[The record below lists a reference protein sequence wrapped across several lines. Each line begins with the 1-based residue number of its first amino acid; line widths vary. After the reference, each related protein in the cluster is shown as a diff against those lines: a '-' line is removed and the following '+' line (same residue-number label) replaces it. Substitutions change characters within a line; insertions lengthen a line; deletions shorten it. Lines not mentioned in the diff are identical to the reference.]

1 MMKKLLAGLL
11 MTSILSCSLPAMADD
26 GPKVL
31 YYYVSQDAPAG
42 GDGSI
47 DKPFSS
53 LIQAKN
59 AMRLVKNK
67 DDYDDVRIII
77 RGGKYEISD
86 TITFTVEDS
95 GGEKTP
101 LIVSNY
107 PGEEVIFSGGRDVDM
122 SKALPVTDEK
132 VRARI
137 PEESRDKVMQ
147 VDLGAQGL
155 TGLGILN
162 QTYYAVYNTGTPPS
176 LLWDGETVERSR
188 WPNED
193 YALTGAILYAPNTWY
208 TNESRLPP
216 SDDPG
221 VIFKVDAPRV
231 AMWKDAPYALLFG
244 YYGNDWSTYDL
255 KIKDVQSNIVFTTT
269 SPGFGISKGRPYY
282 IRNLIEEIDMP
293 GEWYVDRDTEI
304 LYIYPKTEITEDTNV
319 CFTTLEKNMIE
330 LSYAK
335 NVKITGIIFENSK
348 AMAVQISN
356 STNCELA
363 GCVIRN
369 MAATGAGVGG
379 GYKSGIRS
387 CDIYNI
393 GGTAISIGGGDKNTL
408 EGACGNYVVNCH
420 IHNWATVNRVYNGA
434 IRIDGV
440 GQYVAHNKIH
450 NAPHLGIQ
458 NFGNNAIM
466 EYNEIYDVCLETAD
480 SGAIYM
486 GKNFAGHGA
495 IVRHNYFHDLGNSM
509 GGTFTV
515 VGVYFDDM
523 FSGGTIY
530 GNLFVEVDN
539 PILVGGGSSNKVEN
553 NLFINAPDGA
563 KQSLDYDSRGSED
576 RWLTSIIDMELSVR
590 QKPYNQGNW
599 ATMYPELMTL
609 LDNDADMRFP
619 HFAVVKNNVSYNH
632 KIFDIHEN
640 VYTYGTVENNL
651 HTVED
656 IGLVDEANGDY
667 RLKEDS
673 IIYKVL
679 PEFQPLKAYDSG
691 LYLDEYRLSLDKD
704 ILWDV
709 Q

>member
-1 MMKKLLAGLL
+1 MKKKLLAGFL
-11 MTSILSCSLPAMADD
+11 MLSVIFCHIPAMADD
-26 GPKVL
+26 GPDIL
-31 YYYVSQDAPAG
+31 YYYVSQDAANG

-53 LIQAKN
+53 LTQAKN

-86 TITFTVEDS
+86 TITFTSEDS

-101 LIVSNY
+101 LVVSNY

-122 SKALPVTDEK
+122 SKAIPVTDTK
-132 VRARI
+132 VLERI
-137 PEESRDKVMQ
+137 PEEARDKILQ
-147 VDLGAQGL
+147 VDLTEQGL
-155 TGLGILN
+155 TGLGIVN
-162 QTYYAVYNTGTPPS
+162 QTYYAVYNTGTPSS
-176 LLWDGETVERSR
+176 LLWDGETITRAR
-188 WPNED
+188 WPNDD
-193 YALTGAILYAPNTWY
+193 YALTGAILYAPPSWY
-208 TNESRLPP
+208 TNEGTRRPP
-216 SDDPG
+216 ADDPG

-231 AMWKDAPYALLFG
+231 AMWKDAPYAWLFG
-244 YYGNDWSTYDL
+244 YYGNDWSTYSL
-255 KIKDVQSNIVFTTT
+255 KIKDVQSNIIFTETR
-269 SPGFGISKGRPYY
+269 PGFGISKGRPYY
-282 IRNLIEEIDMP
+282 IFNLIEEMDAP
-293 GEWYVDRDTEI
+293 GEWYIDRDKEI
-304 LYIYPKTEITEDTNV
+304 LYIYPKTEITENTNV
-319 CFTTLEKNMIE
+319 CFTMLETNMIKI
-330 LSYAK
+330 SYAK
-335 NVKITGIIFENSK
+335 NIKVEGIIFENSK
-348 AMAVQISN
+348 AGAVSISD
-356 STNCELA
+356 SENCELV

-369 MAATGAGVGG
+369 MAAGAASVS

-408 EGACGNYVVNCH
+408 EPAGNYVVNCH
-420 IHNWATVNRVYNGA
+420 IHNWATVNKVYNGA
-434 IRIDGV
+434 IRVDGV
-440 GQYVAHNKIH
+440 GQYVAYNKLH
-450 NAPHLGIQ
+450 NAPHLAIQ
-458 NFGNNAIM
+458 NFGNNAII

-480 SGAIYM
+480 SGSVYM

-553 NLFINAPDGA
+553 NLFIQAPDGA
-563 KQSLDYDSRGSED
+563 KQSLDYDSRGSESRWEASIISMELAVRQIPYNSG
-576 RWLTSIIDMELSVR
+576 RWLE
-590 QKPYNQGNW
+590 
-599 ATMYPELMTL
+599 MYPELSTL
-609 LDNDADMRFP
+609 LDSNADMRFP
-619 HFAVVKNNVSYNH
+619 HFAVVKNNVSYKHMPFN
-632 KIFDIHEN
+632 IHEN
-640 VYTYGTVENNL
+640 AYTYGEISDNL
-651 HTVED
+651 HTEED
-656 IGLVDEANGDY
+656 IGLVDEENGDY

-673 IIYKVL
+673 IIYKAL
-679 PEFQPLKAYDSG
+679 PDFKPLKAYDSG
-691 LYLDEYRLSLDKD
+691 IYLDEYRKTLEKD